1 MKTVLILIFGLFLL
15 NGCIN
20 SSDNETELV
29 DEEQLDGIQ
38 EPQNVEEAL
47 LMQNQKD
54 TSTTGSEEFKEI
66 KKKIEKE
73 YGTQWDFCN
82 CVYLND
88 SLDHFVKNG
97 GDIDDKF
104 MDRFDEVEK
113 HCKSFLVM
121 DGNRTPD
128 ERAAHDRKI
137 QKCLK
142 SYKARKK

>member
-1 MKTVLILIFGLFLL
+1 MKTILILLFGFFLL
-15 NGCIN
+15 NSCVN
-20 SSDNETELV
+20 SSENEEDLNDQNQEELA
-29 DEEQLDGIQ
+29 

-47 LMQNQKD
+47 MMQNQKD

-88 SLDHFVKNG
+88 SLDRYVKKG
-97 GDIDDKF
+97 GEIDDKF
-104 MDRFDEVEK
+104 MNRFDEVEK

-142 SYKARKK
+142 AYKNRKK